1 MFDYER
7 LTVRDLKRIV
17 NRGEATPAAIG
28 LFVLSDYW
36 EREHGRRAI
45 VDNKLLRY
53 IESKWQ
59 FTPYANELDYWLK
72 LGELLKQL
80 EYQALKEVERAE
92 FAFTQTDKRIGY
104 LLTVAAYNEFRR
116 LLTKTKAADKSA
128 DENSGPTLEGIE
140 ELRENMNRLE
150 RYFGGLDYLP
160 TLEEI
165 EREVE
170 EVRTYTANFLG
181 YIQALIMALTL
192 LGIPATDFVSSGVI
206 LYLWWVTERG
216 DQFEF
221 LHSAFLPLEKDVHA
235 TDDIALL
242 LKPLTTIAPVRP
254 SPKVIAD
261 VERALG
267 DYLTPQWGEWARAG
281 VSLRELAA
289 GSRGVVDLIQ
299 NAGKAAAE
307 VEDE

>member
-1 MFDYER
+1 MLDYER
-7 LTVRDLKRIV
+7 ITARDLKRIV

>member
-92 FAFTQTDKRIGY
+92 FAFTRTDKRIGY

-116 LLTKTKAADKSA
+116 LLTKTKAADK
-128 DENSGPTLEGIE
+128 NSGPTLEGIE

-150 RYFGGLDYLP
+150 RYFGGLGYLP